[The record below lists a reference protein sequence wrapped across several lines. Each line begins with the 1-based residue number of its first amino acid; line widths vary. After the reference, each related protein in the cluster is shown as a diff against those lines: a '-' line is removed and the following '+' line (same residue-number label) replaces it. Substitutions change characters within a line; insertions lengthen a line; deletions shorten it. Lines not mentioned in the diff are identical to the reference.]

1 MPNYPPATPLP
12 GLQNPLRVTP
22 PRVPEFR
29 TPGLN
34 RKGAV
39 VISPLCPNR
48 KGAVGVYAKIAYTHY
63 TERTPAEGAHIHGPL
78 SPRALPARN
87 LIFELLG
94 IGVWAIIGWHPP
106 NNCPINGNYWVGPR
120 KPNNHPHLVIYP
132 LFFLQC
138 ALTPISVSGPGG
150 VRAG

>member
-1 MPNYPPATPLP
+1 MGFLNPE
-12 GLQNPLRVTP
+12 LQGSILIEP
-22 PRVPEFR
+22 
-29 TPGLN
+29 
-34 RKGAV
+34 V

-106 NNCPINGNYWVGPR
+106 I
-120 KPNNHPHLVIYP
+120 IA
-132 LFFLQC
+132 Q
-138 ALTPISVSGPGG
+138 
-150 VRAG
+150 